1 MSSRHLTKA
10 RKKFFSCSFSGFTA
24 CSIRAH
30 MSICCV
36 GDSDRNSARNC
47 ISRACSSAD
56 KATAIASPALGHMF
70 AVSQTG
76 TARYMVVATRSERII
91 ENGGPRSRAPRPA
104 ALLRRQ
110 PGEGVVTARP
120 QKLGFTDIAER
131 LAPSL
136 LQQRLTESQR
146 LRALLLGQLLVL
158 AKKLA
163 YGVAKLGRK
172 VAQELREFRP

>member
-1 MSSRHLTKA
+1 
-10 RKKFFSCSFSGFTA
+10 
-24 CSIRAH
+24 
-30 MSICCV
+30 
-36 GDSDRNSARNC
+36 
-47 ISRACSSAD
+47 
-56 KATAIASPALGHMF
+56 
-70 AVSQTG
+70 TG

-110 PGEGVVTARP
+110 PGDGVVTARVLGGSSAGPPAARSRPVP

-136 LQQRLTESQR
+136 LQQRLTESQH

-172 VAQELREFRP
+172 VAHELREFRPPLDGFRRVVTHLRIPPSRARGAYGFG